1 MKKLILIAA
10 MLTACIVAKAEFY
23 TVHTIVGTVTKVSDG
38 DTLTVKT
45 KNKNV
50 IVRLSRIDAPEIS
63 HYGKPAQPYGIE
75 ARDWLRE
82 VVKGEKVVV
91 YDEGTDQYGRM
102 IGTVKMGNENINALM
117 VEDGYAWVYDQYA
130 QDVQGA
136 GLNELESVAR
146 EKKKGLWQDAN
157 PIEPSEFRKSQ
168 K

>member
-1 MKKLILIAA
+1 MKILALLALIFAA
-10 MLTACIVAKAEFY
+10 NSANAYY
-23 TVHTIVGTVTKVSDG
+23 TIHSITGTVTRVSDG
-38 DTLTVKT
+38 DTLTVRT
-45 KNKNV
+45 KDKNV

-82 VVKGEKVVV
+82 VVKGEHVVV

-102 IGTVKMGNENINALM
+102 IGTVIMGNENINALM
-117 VEDGYAWVYDQYA
+117 VEDGYAWVYDQFA
-130 QDVQGA
+130 KDVDGA
-136 GLNELESVAR
+136 ALNELEQVAR

-157 PIEPSEFRKSQ
+157 PIPPSEFRKSQ